1 MSKNKKLREGIV
13 YSTNPDHQYAY
24 EGDEEVETLPPNQQT
39 LYLRRENRNG
49 KPAVIVKEFIG
60 SADDLKELEKK
71 LKNHCGVGGSS
82 KDGEVIIQGDNK
94 DKIQAFLLKL
104 GYKTKG

>member
-1 MSKNKKLREGIV
+1 
-13 YSTNPDHQYAY
+13 
-24 EGDEEVETLPPNQQT
+24 
-39 LYLRRENRNG
+39 
-49 KPAVIVKEFIG
+49 
-60 SADDLKELEKK
+60 LKELEKK